1 MESKIQSFVW
11 KNIVY
16 KFGIPKAIIPDNGR
30 QFDSQNFR
38 EFCEELGIKNHYSST
53 SHPQLNGQTEVI
65 NHTLLKLIKAWI
77 EGAKGA
83 WLEELPRVLWAYRT
97 TVRTPTWETPFKL
110 AFGTEVII
118 PAEVG
123 LSSLIQAN
131 YDETSNNDELR
142 LAKDGKV
149 PQSEDEA

>member
-16 KFGIPKAIIPDNGR
+16 KFGIPKVIIPDNGR

-65 NHTLLKLIKAWI
+65 KSYFA
-77 EGAKGA
+77 
-83 WLEELPRVLWAYRT
+83 
-97 TVRTPTWETPFKL
+97 
-110 AFGTEVII
+110 
-118 PAEVG
+118 
-123 LSSLIQAN
+123 
-131 YDETSNNDELR
+131 
-142 LAKDGKV
+142 
-149 PQSEDEA
+149 

>member
-1 MESKIQSFVW
+1 M
-11 KNIVY
+11 
-16 KFGIPKAIIPDNGR
+16 
-30 QFDSQNFR
+30 
-38 EFCEELGIKNHYSST
+38 
-53 SHPQLNGQTEVI
+53 
-65 NHTLLKLIKAWI
+65 
-77 EGAKGA
+77 
-83 WLEELPRVLWAYRT
+83 
-97 TVRTPTWETPFKL
+97 
-110 AFGTEVII
+110 II